1 MGVAFGRFRPV
12 IADAGGGVNRGRARR
27 SARGQ
32 KGGPF
37 VFNGLRAGV
46 QEVLRNAM
54 GEIDLRRGTIFLRKI
69 VVGAGGWCAV
79 AIFRRKIVGF
89 SCAGSG
95 PRGG

>member
-69 VVGAGGWCAV
+69 VVGAGGWSAG